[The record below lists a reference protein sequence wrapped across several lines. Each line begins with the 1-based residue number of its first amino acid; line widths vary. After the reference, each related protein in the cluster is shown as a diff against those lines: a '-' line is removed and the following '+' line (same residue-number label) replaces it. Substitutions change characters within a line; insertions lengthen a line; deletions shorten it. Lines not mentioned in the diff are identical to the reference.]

1 MLWFRFSVFVRVARR
16 NASRGPRVRVSY
28 VFSYVNHTFIF
39 RFCVL
44 VRVARSD
51 ASRGLSVR
59 VANIFYEKK
68 IGSAF
73 LFASRAVML
82 PEAQVYV
89 CPKFPK

>member
-59 VANIFYEKK
+59 VANFFYEKK
-68 IGSAF
+68 NRFSM
-73 LFASRAVML
+73 SRAAML
-82 PEAQVYV
+82 PEAQVYTSGI
-89 CPKFPK
+89 KLNKT